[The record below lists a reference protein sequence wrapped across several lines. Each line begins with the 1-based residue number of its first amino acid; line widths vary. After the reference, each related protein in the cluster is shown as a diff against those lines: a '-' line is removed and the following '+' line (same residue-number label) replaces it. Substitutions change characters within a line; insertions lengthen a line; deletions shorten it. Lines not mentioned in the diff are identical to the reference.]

1 MKTIVSLVALFIS
14 CSLYAQTAVDA
25 VLFGTVKNQ
34 KYNSIQLEFR
44 NNPIDT
50 INYIL
55 TINLNDKG
63 QFYETLPIKKP
74 IAGSLIIGSDTISVY
89 IEVSESIEIIYSNT
103 NSIEFKSK
111 YFNNNYVLANQKKY
125 YDQINKLIQKNS
137 INDFKKYSSEL
148 DSITNQTLQE
158 LKVYAS
164 KNIISASFL
173 KYQRAKYIYN
183 SANRKYDYLKH
194 HKLLDFKYENTPEN
208 ESYLFYDKLS
218 ATQSDLLLMNEYI
231 EYLLKRHKY
240 NYYQSDLSSLNEQE
254 QMQLKFKLVS
264 DMYEGRELYFVLTKV
279 MAEILEDYS
288 YLYAKSLVSEYMST
302 VSIAEYRKFIDKKI
316 QLAIRRLE

>member
-1 MKTIVSLVALFIS
+1 MRSILSLFVLFIS
-14 CSLYAQTAVDA
+14 CSLHAQTVEDA
-25 VLFGTVKNQ
+25 VLFGTIKNH
-34 KYNSIQLEFR
+34 KSNSIQLVFR

-50 INYIL
+50 VNYIF

-74 IAGSLIIGSDTISVY
+74 IAGSLIIDRDTISIYV
-89 IEVSESIEIIYSNT
+89 EVSESIEIIYSNI
-103 NSIEFKSK
+103 NSIEFKSEYSNNK
-111 YFNNNYVLANQKKY
+111 YVFANQKNY
-125 YDQINKLIQKNS
+125 YNQINKIVEK
-137 INDFKKYSSEL
+137 INKYDFKNYSTEL
-148 DSITNQTLQE
+148 DSITNQAIHE

-183 SANRKYDYLKH
+183 SANCKYDYLKR

-208 ESYLFYDKLS
+208 EVYLFYDKLS

-231 EYLLKRHKY
+231 EFLLKRHKY
-240 NYYQSDLSSLNEQE
+240 KYYQSDLSGLNEQD
-254 QMQLKFKLVS
+254 QMRLKYKLVS
-264 DMYEGRELYFVLTKV
+264 EMYEGRELYFVLTRV
-279 MAEILEDYS
+279 MSEILEDYS

-302 VSIAEYRKFIDKKI
+302 VSIVEYRKFIDRKI

>member
-1 MKTIVSLVALFIS
+1 MRIVVSLVTLFIS

-25 VLFGTVKNQ
+25 VLFGTINNPKT
-34 KYNSIQLEFR
+34 NSIQLEFR

-50 INYIL
+50 DNYVL

-74 IAGSLIIGSDTISVY
+74 IAGLLIINRDTFSIYV
-89 IEVSESIEIIYSNT
+89 EVSESLEIKYSND
-103 NSIEFKSK
+103 IEFKSK
-111 YFNNNYVLANQKKY
+111 YSNNNYVLAHQKNYYNQV
-125 YDQINKLIQKNS
+125 NKLIQK
-137 INDFKKYSSEL
+137 INKYDFIKYSKEL
-148 DSITNQTLQE
+148 DSITNQSLQE

-183 SANRKYDYLKH
+183 SANCKYDYLKY

-208 ESYLFYDKLS
+208 EAYLFYDKLS
-218 ATQSDLLLMNEYI
+218 ATQSDLLLMDEYI
-231 EYLLKRHKY
+231 EFLLKRHKY
-240 NYYQSDLSSLNEQE
+240 KYYQSNLSGLNEKE
-254 QMQLKFKLVS
+254 QMTLKFKLVS
-264 DMYEGRELYFVLTKV
+264 EIYEGRELYFVITRV
-279 MAEILEDYS
+279 MAEILEEYS

-302 VSIAEYRKFIDKKI
+302 VSIAEYRKFIDKEI
-316 QLAIRRLE
+316 QLAIRRLD

>member
-1 MKTIVSLVALFIS
+1 MRIVASLVTLFIS

-25 VLFGTVKNQ
+25 VLFGTINNPKT
-34 KYNSIQLEFR
+34 NSIQLEFR

-50 INYIL
+50 DNYVL

-74 IAGSLIIGSDTISVY
+74 IAGLLIINRDTFSIYV
-89 IEVSESIEIIYSNT
+89 EVSESLEIKYSND
-103 NSIEFKSK
+103 IEFKSK
-111 YFNNNYVLANQKKY
+111 YSNNNYVLAHQKNYYNQV
-125 YDQINKLIQKNS
+125 NKLIQK
-137 INDFKKYSSEL
+137 INKYDFIKYSKEL
-148 DSITNQTLQE
+148 DSITNQSLQE

-183 SANRKYDYLKH
+183 SANCKYDYLKY

-208 ESYLFYDKLS
+208 EAYLFYDKLS
-218 ATQSDLLLMNEYI
+218 ATQSDLLLMDEYI
-231 EYLLKRHKY
+231 EFLLKRHKY
-240 NYYQSDLSSLNEQE
+240 KYYQSNLSGLNEKE
-254 QMQLKFKLVS
+254 QMTLKFKLVS
-264 DMYEGRELYFVLTKV
+264 EIYEGRELYFVITRV
-279 MAEILEDYS
+279 MAEILEEYS

-302 VSIAEYRKFIDKKI
+302 VSIAEYRKFIDKEI
-316 QLAIRRLE
+316 QLAIRRLD

>member
-34 KYNSIQLEFR
+34 KSNSIQLEFR

-50 INYIL
+50 INYVL

-103 NSIEFKSK
+103 NSIEYKSK
-111 YFNNNYVLANQKKY
+111 YFNNNYVLANQKNY
-125 YDQINKLIQKNS
+125 YNQINKLRQK
-137 INDFKKYSSEL
+137 INTYDFKKYTSEL

-231 EYLLKRHKY
+231 EFLLKRHKY
-240 NYYQSDLSSLNEQE
+240 NYYQSDLSSLNELE

>member
-1 MKTIVSLVALFIS
+1 MKTVVSLVALFIS

-25 VLFGTVKNQ
+25 VLFGTVKNE

-50 INYIL
+50 INYVL

-111 YFNNNYVLANQKKY
+111 YFNNNYVLAHQKKY

-158 LKVYAS
+158 LKLYAS

-254 QMQLKFKLVS
+254 QMRLKFKLVS

-302 VSIAEYRKFIDKKI
+302 VSIVEYRKFIDKKI

>member
-1 MKTIVSLVALFIS
+1 MRIVASLVTLFIS

-25 VLFGTVKNQ
+25 VLFGTINNPKT
-34 KYNSIQLEFR
+34 NSIQLEFR

-50 INYIL
+50 DNYVL

-74 IAGSLIIGSDTISVY
+74 IAGLLIINRDTFSIYV
-89 IEVSESIEIIYSNT
+89 EVSESLEIKYSND
-103 NSIEFKSK
+103 IEFKSK
-111 YFNNNYVLANQKKY
+111 YSNNNYVLAHQKNYYNQV
-125 YDQINKLIQKNS
+125 NKLIQK
-137 INDFKKYSSEL
+137 INKYHFIKYSKEL
-148 DSITNQTLQE
+148 DSITNQSLQE

-183 SANRKYDYLKH
+183 SANCKYDYLKY

-208 ESYLFYDKLS
+208 EAYLFYDKLS
-218 ATQSDLLLMNEYI
+218 ATQSDLLLMDEYI
-231 EYLLKRHKY
+231 EFLLKRHKY
-240 NYYQSDLSSLNEQE
+240 KYYQSNLSGLNEKE
-254 QMQLKFKLVS
+254 QMTLKFKLVS
-264 DMYEGRELYFVLTKV
+264 EIYEGRELYFVITRV
-279 MAEILEDYS
+279 MAEILEEYS

-302 VSIAEYRKFIDKKI
+302 VSIAEYRKFIDKEI
-316 QLAIRRLE
+316 QLAIRRLD